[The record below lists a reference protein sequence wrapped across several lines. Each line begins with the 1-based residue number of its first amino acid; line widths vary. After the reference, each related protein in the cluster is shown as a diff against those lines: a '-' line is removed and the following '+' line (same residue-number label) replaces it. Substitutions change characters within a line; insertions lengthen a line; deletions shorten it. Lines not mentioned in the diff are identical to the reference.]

1 MTASVFILVT
11 TVWIIST
18 LVGLSEQSTR
28 FNLLAETIHHTE
40 LDFQLADGNVLSIWI
55 ILTTAKSQRPT
66 DNIENNNNNSCV
78 QMDLMDQ
85 NLKGQQNVRLWF
97 DHDRNL
103 YKCLFRVVDIGQPAA
118 TCDLPNPRSTRTTTS
133 RSINLRD
140 LSLQTTKELHE
151 KCRQL
156 QGEQQPTDHGLRRQK
171 RSDAFI
177 MPGTRWCGR
186 GGIHSPLLT
195 FNEEIESG
203 MCCLPY
209 VIHVVP
215 TNHTRLTKKYGHYNT
230 SPATLSLCEC
240 DDRFLECLENAG
252 TYAANRVGTIYFNL
266 FKIPC
271 FRRFNRTVCVEQSD
285 VTGECM
291 RRTTRSIIELYQSQK
306 SSSPGFEPPDSNHT

>member
-1 MTASVFILVT
+1 M
-11 TVWIIST
+11 
-18 LVGLSEQSTR
+18 
-28 FNLLAETIHHTE
+28 AETIHHTE

-66 DNIENNNNNSCV
+66 DKIENNNNTSCV

-103 YKCLFRVVDIGQPAA
+103 YKCLFHVVDIGQPAA

-156 QGEQQPTDHGLRRQK
+156 QGEQQQPTDHGLRRQK

-186 GGIHSPLLT
+186 GNAATREQMFG
-195 FNEEIESG
+195 EEIEVD
-203 MCCLPY
+203 MCCFEHDNCSENIPSL
-209 VIHVVP
+209 
-215 TNHTRLTKKYGHYNT
+215 TRKYGHYNT

-285 VTGECM
+285 VTGECI
-291 RRTTRSIIELYQSQK
+291 RRTTRSIIELYQSQTYT
-306 SSSPGFEPPDSNHT
+306 SNYEL